1 MKKNILITGSARR
14 IGAAC
19 IRYLHEQGH
28 NLILHYHTSEI
39 EAHALADQLNQKR
52 PDSIRVIRA
61 DLSHLDDLTRLAQEA
76 SNAWGGLDAL
86 INNAS
91 AFYPQPIQE
100 VTLEDWDILMDS
112 NLKAP
117 FFLIQQA
124 LPFLKERQGCV
135 INIIDIHAE
144 RGLAGYPVYS
154 MAKAGL
160 AAMTR
165 ILAKD
170 LGPEIR
176 VNGVS
181 PGAVLWP
188 EQDMTESQKQDI
200 LERIALKR
208 TGEPFD
214 IARTVHF
221 LLDQAPYITG
231 QIIAVDGGRTL
242 HC

>member
-14 IGAAC
+14 IGATC

-221 LLDQAPYITG
+221 LLDRAPYITG

>member
-52 PDSIRVIRA
+52 PDSIRLIRA